1 MIGSIDPTFQFHK
14 KSYAAVAL
22 VRVRG
27 PGIIDSG
34 YSESMNQIDES
45 VRETE

>member
-1 MIGSIDPTFQFHK
+1 MLLWP
-14 KSYAAVAL
+14 L

-27 PGIIDSG
+27 PGIIDPG
-34 YSESMNQIDES
+34 YSESIIQIDES